1 MNTKNNWMKNKIL
14 LLVVMIVLFTACG
27 NPPQSSP
34 NEIETPV
41 SVLELKKGSI
51 SKLINTTG
59 TALAT
64 YSVLLNADMSG
75 FYGLQANPATGRPYK
90 LGDVVKKGE
99 LIIRLEDKE
108 YENGIALE
116 ARKLSLEIAE
126 QEQGKQQAL
135 YEKGGVTLSEMR
147 NTEVR
152 VTNARYDLEN
162 ATLNLEKMNV
172 RAPFDGIIVSLPHYT
187 PGSRVAQGSEM
198 VGLMAYSR
206 MYMEVNLPES
216 AIEYVRANQPVHI
229 THYTMPHDTL
239 RGEISELSPA
249 IRTETR
255 TFRGKILIDN
265 NQLKLRPG
273 MFVKADIV
281 VDRADSAIIIP
292 KEVVVS
298 RRNRKYVYIVERNTA
313 ILRDIQTGLE
323 DEDFMEVTQGLNE
336 NDNLIIRGYETLR
349 ENSRVKVLK

>member
-1 MNTKNNWMKNKIL
+1 MKYRIL
-14 LLVVMIVLFTACG
+14 LSAVIVALLTACG
-27 NPPQSSP
+27 NQPQSSQSD
-34 NEIETPV
+34 IETPV
-41 SVLELKKGSI
+41 SVQELKKGSI

-64 YSVLLNADMSG
+64 YSVELNAEMNG
-75 FYGLQANPATGRPYK
+75 FYSLQTNPSTGRPYK
-90 LGDVVKKGE
+90 LGDAVKKSQ
-99 LIIRLEDKE
+99 LIIRLENKE

-116 ARKLSLEIAE
+116 SKKLSLEIAE
-126 QEQGKQQAL
+126 QEQNKQTAL

-187 PGSRVAQGSEM
+187 QQGRVTQGNLM
-198 VGLMAYSR
+198 VGLMAYTR
-206 MYMEVNLPES
+206 MYMDINLPES
-216 AIEYVRANQPVHI
+216 AIGYVKSNQPVHI
-229 THYTMPHDTL
+229 THYTLPDDTL

-249 IRTETR
+249 ISTETR
-255 TFRGKILIDN
+255 TFKGKILIDN

-292 KEVVVS
+292 KNVVLS
-298 RRNRKYVYIVERNTA
+298 RRNRKYVYVVERSTA
-313 ILRDIQTGLE
+313 IVRDIQTGLE
-323 DEDFMEVTQGLNE
+323 DEDNIEVTEGLRE
-336 NDNLIIRGYETLR
+336 NDNLIIRGHETLR